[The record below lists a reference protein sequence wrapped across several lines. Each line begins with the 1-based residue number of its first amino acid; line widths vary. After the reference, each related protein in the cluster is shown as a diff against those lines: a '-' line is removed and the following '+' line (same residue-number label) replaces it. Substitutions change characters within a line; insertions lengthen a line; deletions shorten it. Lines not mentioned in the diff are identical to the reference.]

1 MHQLTLTIP
10 RLYADHHVTA
20 VRQTLLK
27 LNGVENVV
35 ASAAFKEVIVEYDP
49 DKLST
54 DAIIDALSA
63 AGYGPGVPET
73 VERTPN
79 ATADP
84 AWDVLTQRAV
94 TTNPLDLQMS
104 GEFRKY

>member
-1 MHQLTLTIP
+1 MHQLTLSIP

-27 LNGVENVV
+27 MNGVEDVA
-35 ASAAFKEVIVEYDP
+35 ASAAFKEVTVEFDP
-49 DKLST
+49 DKLSS
-54 DAIIDALSA
+54 DAIISALTA